1 MKATILYAGLFS
13 ALLVRGKD
21 VDGPEDVGHFSQ
33 AKKSLRTTAI
43 LRAKSFFPAPHGRH
57 HWQHQC
63 TIQASLAVSGQGPEY
78 GPPRREERSSEYG
91 LRGKRRQRV
100 ERFDSTSPTPNL
112 TQRTSDFAEGLAPCP
127 PPQEHVKVS
136 LPRASR
142 RMTKSGRM
150 KDPALRNRV
159 DFSPSKEHTLLR
171 TLKIFLLEYL

>member
-33 AKKSLRTTAI
+33 AQNHYVPLPFFAPSLSSLPLTGDITG
-43 LRAKSFFPAPHGRH
+43 SVGR
-57 HWQHQC
+57 QSLSIPKNQC

-100 ERFDSTSPTPNL
+100 ERRVGSLPSSTRACKGIS
-112 TQRTSDFAEGLAPCP
+112 AEG
-127 PPQEHVKVS
+127 
-136 LPRASR
+136 
-142 RMTKSGRM
+142 KSTNDKKRPDEG
-150 KDPALRNRV
+150 
-159 DFSPSKEHTLLR
+159 PSTP
-171 TLKIFLLEYL
+171 